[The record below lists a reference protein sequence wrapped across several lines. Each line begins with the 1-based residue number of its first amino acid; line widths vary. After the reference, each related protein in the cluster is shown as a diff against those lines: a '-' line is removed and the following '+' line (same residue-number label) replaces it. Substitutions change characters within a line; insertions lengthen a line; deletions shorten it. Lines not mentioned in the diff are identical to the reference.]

1 MAEKHTREELKQWQ
15 SLPLDVKI
23 MMTKDRIRAWYEHWE
38 GKVYVSFSGGKDST
52 VLKHIVESIYPDV
65 PSLFVDTGLEYP
77 EIRKFAMNQPNV
89 EVVKPKLTFKE
100 VVEKDG
106 YPVVSKEV
114 AKDIYYARKNGEKD
128 IHWKKLHGVRE
139 AKMFNAVK
147 WQYLEDAPFKISEKC
162 CYHMKK
168 STAKRYEKESK
179 RHPMTGV
186 MADEGKQRE
195 TQWLRFGC
203 NIFDG
208 GKPISKP
215 MSFWTEQDVLRY
227 ITEYDVPYCKELY
240 GDIRVKLKNQVDGQ
254 MSIYDL
260 NELPTEGEVL
270 ETTGLKRTGCVFCM
284 FGCHLEKEPNRFQ
297 RLKKTHPRLYEY
309 CIKGGQWVDGQWMP
323 SKEGLGLWRVL
334 DTIGVKY

>member
-1 MAEKHTREELKQWQ
+1 MGEKHTREELKQWQ

-23 MMTKDRIRAWYEHWE
+23 EMSKQRIRDWYNYWD
-38 GKVYVSFSGGKDST
+38 GNVYVSFSGGKDST
-52 VLKHIVESIYPDV
+52 VLKHLVESIYPDV

-77 EIRKFAMNQPNV
+77 EIRKFAMSQQNV

-128 IHWKKLHGVRE
+128 IHWKKLHGLRE
-139 AKMFNAVK
+139 TKMFNAVK
-147 WQYLEDAPFKISEKC
+147 WQYLEDAPFKISDKC

-168 STAKRYEKESK
+168 STAKRYERESK
-179 RHPMTGV
+179 RHPMIGT

-195 TQWLRFGC
+195 TQWLLYGC

-208 GKPISKP
+208 GRPISKP
-215 MSFWTEQDVLRY
+215 MSFWTEQDVLQY
-227 ITEYDVPYCKELY
+227 ITEYDVSYCKEVY
-240 GDIRVKLKNQVDGQ
+240 GNIRVKPKNQVDGQ

-260 NELPTEGEVL
+260 NKLPTEGEVL
-270 ETTGLKRTGCVFCM
+270 ETTGVKRTGCVFCM

-309 CIKGGQWVDGQWMP
+309 CIKGGQWVDGQWVP
-323 SKEGLGLWRVL
+323 SNEGLGLGYVL